1 MSRQFSYNDENFTV
15 IGNMLIIHCKI
26 LDDLPLNSLIAV
38 VPPEILSRMTCQ
50 SFCALVQSTRSDIRG
65 TMTTPITVI
74 RNELRN
80 YNPISVKDGII
91 FAFTNIKVD

>member
-1 MSRQFSYNDENFTV
+1 MSRPFSYNDENFTV

-26 LDDLPLNSLIAV
+26 PDELPLNSLITI
-38 VPPEILSRMTCQ
+38 VPPEILSRMSCQ
-50 SFCALVQSTRSDIRG
+50 SFCALVQSTRSDIRN
-65 TMTTPITVI
+65 TITTPITVI
-74 RNELRN
+74 KNGLRN